1 MQYCY
6 QSNVQPI
13 LKSWTLIFLQRC
25 YVEQYFLLL
34 QYIQEIQ
41 GIILR
46 LNQYY
51 MLLYGY
57 YSIYIFKVFN
67 NNIFLKVNQ
76 KYLIEKK
83 KFQLYINCNQ
93 QQENPILVLL
103 ITLPLRYQ
111 LQYFFQFNFFFIF
124 VNQYI
129 SNSFELHIKMITIK
143 QRIQTNLVDFSQEF
157 WGYYISINSVSIYQD
172 ELQKSQF
179 WSNVALLTN
188 GGKIILLI
196 LFLYILRKKKS
207 FNQCN

>member
-1 MQYCY
+1 MLLWIMLMQYCY
-6 QSNVQPI
+6 QSNLQPI

-67 NNIFLKVNQ
+67 NNIFLKVNP
-76 KYLIEKK
+76 KYQIEKK
-83 KFQLYINCNQ
+83 KIQLHINCNQ

-103 ITLPLRYQ
+103 ITLPQRYQ

-143 QRIQTNLVDFSQEF
+143 QRIQTNLF
-157 WGYYISINSVSIYQD
+157 WIFLRSFGVIIFLSILS
-172 ELQKSQF
+172 
-179 WSNVALLTN
+179 
-188 GGKIILLI
+188 
-196 LFLYILRKKKS
+196 LYIKTNYRNPNFGQMQHFQLMEEKLYY
-207 FNQCN
+207 